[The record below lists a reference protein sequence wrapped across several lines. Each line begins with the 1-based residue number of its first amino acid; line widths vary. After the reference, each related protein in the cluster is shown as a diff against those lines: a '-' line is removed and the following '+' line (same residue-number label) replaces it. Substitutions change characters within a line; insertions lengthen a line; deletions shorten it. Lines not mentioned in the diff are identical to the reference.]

1 MRKRS
6 NLEVKFDTFIEN
18 HWIHMVSDVAFIKGQ
33 VGMLVK
39 IVGVLCVFVV
49 GVWAVEM
56 WR

>member
-6 NLEVKFDTFIEN
+6 NLEVKFDTFMEN

>member
-6 NLEVKFDTFIEN
+6 NLEVKFDTFMDN

>member
-6 NLEVKFDTFIEN
+6 NLEVKFDTFMEN
-18 HWIHMVSDVAFIKGQ
+18 HWIHMVSDMAFIKGQ